1 MNIQLSDHFT
11 YPRLIR
17 FVLPSVA
24 MMIFTSIYCVVDGL
38 FVSNF
43 VGKIPFAAI
52 NLMMPFLMIMASIG
66 FMLGT
71 GGSALVAKTIGE
83 GDRARANRYFSL
95 IIYTAILSGIVLTVF
110 GELFLNQIVAL
121 LGAEGAMFEN
131 CIIYGRIMLIGN
143 VAYML
148 QTMFQ
153 SFLITAEKPG
163 MGLAVTILAGVTNMV
178 LDAFFIAGLKWGIA
192 GAAVATTFSQF
203 VGALIPLFYFC
214 RKNTSLLR
222 LTRTSF
228 MGSVLFRTCSNG
240 ISELL
245 SNISMS
251 LVSVLYNFQLIRI
264 VGDDGVAAYGVI
276 MYVQFIFVA
285 IFIGYAIGV
294 APIIGFNYGAQNHNE
309 LKNMFKKSNIII
321 WLTGVVLMLTAFGI
335 SGPFSEIFV
344 GYDRELL
351 LLTERGFKFL
361 SASFLF
367 CGFNIFGSSFFT
379 ALNNGIVSA
388 VISFTRT
395 IIFQVSAVLTL
406 PMIWGIDGIWISVPV
421 AEVASVVL
429 TLFFMMKLRGKYHYV

>member
-17 FVLPSVA
+17 FVLPSIA

-71 GGSALVAKTIGE
+71 GGSALVAKTLGE
-83 GDRARANRYFSL
+83 GDRERANKYFSL

-121 LGAEGAMFEN
+121 LGAEGDMFKN
-131 CIIYGRIMLIGN
+131 CMIYGRIMLIGN

-163 MGLAVTILAGVTNMV
+163 MGLAVTILAGVTNML
-178 LDAFFIAGLKWGIA
+178 LDAFFIAGLQWGIA

-203 VGALIPLFYFC
+203 VGALIPFFYFC
-214 RKNTSLLR
+214 RKNTSILR
-222 LTRTSF
+222 LTSTSF
-228 MGSVLFRTCSNG
+228 MRNVLFRTCSNG

-309 LKNMFKKSNIII
+309 LRNMFKKSNIII
-321 WLTGVVLMLTAFGI
+321 WMTGVVLMLTALGI

-361 SASFLF
+361 SVSFLF

-395 IIFQVSAVLTL
+395 IIFQVLAVLAL

>member
-17 FVLPSVA
+17 FVLPSIA

-83 GDRARANRYFSL
+83 GDRERANRYFSL
-95 IIYTAILSGIVLTVF
+95 IIYTAILSGLVLTVF
-110 GELFLNQIVAL
+110 GELFLDQIVAL
-121 LGAEGAMFEN
+121 LGAEGDMFKN
-131 CIIYGRIMLIGN
+131 CMIYGRIMLIGN

-178 LDAFFIAGLKWGIA
+178 LDAFFIAGLQWGIA

-203 VGALIPLFYFC
+203 VGALIPLFYFF

-222 LTRTSF
+222 LTGTSF
-228 MGSVLFRTCSNG
+228 MGNVLVKTCSNG

-321 WLTGVVLMLTAFGI
+321 WLTGAVLMLTAFGI

-361 SASFLF
+361 SVSFLF

-395 IIFQVSAVLTL
+395 IIFQVLAVLAL

-421 AEVASVVL
+421 AEVVSVVL